1 MKEKRMRGISIILS
15 VVMLFALCAPLTIA
29 AQNDVQVIMDMDFE
43 ENTVGQKPDFNAKG
57 FDLGA
62 VSEVARIYVEEDN
75 GNKVLK
81 GYHGDPTNPEERTR
95 GPRLEK
101 TFATDGLTNLTVSYD
116 VKSSGGKTSATVN
129 FVQSG
134 TNTELGFTNAPSDF
148 KDWTHIEIYVD
159 AVAETAQVYV
169 NGKRYGD
176 AESIKLVGQER
187 FGLRLYVSADIDGSW
202 VMIDNFKITTTDM
215 EYKNVVGMAELTT
228 PFNEKD
234 LLPETGALL
243 TVIDEDFEGYEL
255 GKVPPLDAAG
265 GFTDGAFNAVARMYV
280 EAEAGGN
287 QMLKAYHG
295 APTDK
300 GATVRTPRVDRVIP
314 LSGLKTLTID
324 LDMQN
329 SGGATK
335 FPEIFFIEETGN
347 TPVYA
352 TFSPKA
358 PTTDWF
364 HVKIRCDLVSG
375 VGKVYV
381 DGRLHSQCAIHFGDA
396 KAFRLRINCMVGL
409 DSSWS
414 AIDNVVVTTPD
425 LDIAGIVNID
435 GVHINWDKIVTTPE
449 NKTGMGDVIRKSHP
463 RIFVT
468 DWQTIRDKI
477 ATDENAKYW
486 YDVVL
491 RYAESALSQAPVE
504 YYRNL
509 RNNLNDCSNAFKS
522 TVIPIA
528 AAYCLT
534 GDVRY
539 KDRVYKELENVAGW
553 PDWGADAWLCTAHII
568 YAYALCYDWMYND
581 WTVEERATI
590 LGWIQEK
597 GLREAVLAYE
607 GYSASTDWV
616 HGPNNW
622 NNVCNGSNIIAALAV
637 YDELPDVAEYILRN
651 AAEGLPYSFQEL
663 SADGAYAEPLSY
675 WDYGMRHQ
683 VKAMA
688 ALDSCVAEGKQLPT
702 LLDFADVRGID
713 KMCDFPIYYNGT
725 TAAFN
730 YGDAGKALIE
740 SPIMYWLAN
749 KYNKPEYA
757 WYPINLREI
766 NPLVPTMAGKEATLS
781 LLWYD
786 PSNAEAGNLPLDK
799 FYKSSEQYGANGIS
813 MRSSFADTDALVL
826 MMHAGDQTASHSA
839 MDAGG
844 FVLDWAG
851 KRWVY
856 MYGDSPVPNITGGIY
871 SWPNFHGKSESG
883 GHYDYYHCRAEANN
897 TIIANPRQ
905 DMSDMKY
912 PYFAEVDRY
921 ESGVNTA
928 YGIIDMTDTNQ
939 DYVSAKRGAMMTGNR
954 DVIVIQDEITAVKPS
969 EYYWFANANAEITLA
984 PDGKSALWEYEGD
997 KMLVRITQ
1005 GPADAKFD
1013 IMPTQPLPTS
1023 PDPEIQ
1029 PDIPGHKLFIHV
1041 TNQQTLNLTVEF
1053 VPLKEGEGIPAPQPV
1068 KALADWSVDTGA
1080 EKTTSQT
1087 LDGVVALKV
1096 DNPNAFARGAKT
1108 YVDTS
1113 NLDIKPI
1120 VQNGRTLVPV
1130 RFISENIGATVS
1142 WNDATQTV
1150 GIKTKAKNI
1159 TLQLGSDQMMV
1170 DGAAVTLDVPA
1181 QEIGGRTL
1189 IPLRA
1194 LVEALGKEVFWDDRG
1209 LILITDAPVTYD
1221 ADKINKII
1229 DLLDIRVQ
1237 ADGKEIKFFDS
1248 EVYNYNVEI
1257 AKGAAIPTIS
1267 VISDKEA
1274 IVTQGSPATVTVD
1287 GKTYTFN
1294 FVENAFEGVLGTG
1307 SEGIAKTLLVTVK
1320 NAGALPTYQTYLDI
1334 ASATSSI
1341 DWSDKYPMTGTYDGV
1356 INDETQNRWSAN
1368 GIGNFVLY
1376 DLGEVKNLHSV
1387 AISGYKALSRS
1398 YMFDIEVS
1406 TDGVNYTKVCS
1417 EVPTELGVDRNVFKM
1432 GDVQARYVR
1441 VTATYSSNSTWVGI
1455 SEIRFYDS
1463 AQMEADDQGAWNH
1476 YFYTSSINAMVG
1488 QAMQLAVEG
1497 KSKSGNPVDVNI
1509 LDVKFTSD
1517 NPEIASVD
1525 ANGVVTLNKVGTTTL
1540 RAEYVSM
1547 GITTYS
1553 TVAVNVEP
1561 MVE

>member
-1 MKEKRMRGISIILS
+1 MKKQMRVISLFLS
-15 VVMLFALCAPLTIA
+15 AVMLLALCAPFALA
-29 AQNDVQVIMDMDFE
+29 ADSGQKVLLNLDFE
-43 ENTVGQKPDFNAKG
+43 GETVGAKPRFGKDS

-62 VSEVARIYVEEDN
+62 VSELARIYVEEDN

-81 GYHGDPTNPEERTR
+81 GYHGDPTAPEEKTR

-101 TFATDGLTNLTVSYD
+101 TFATEGLTNLTVTYD
-116 VKSSGGKTSATVN
+116 VKSSGGNSYATVN

-134 TNTELGFTNAPSDF
+134 TNTELGYSKAPSDF
-148 KDWTHIEIYVD
+148 KKWTTIEID
-159 AVAETAQVYV
+159 IDTLAGNAQVYV
-169 NGKRYGD
+169 DDQKFGD
-176 AESIKLVGQER
+176 VQSIKLAGQET

-202 VMIDNFKITTTDM
+202 VMIDNFKVTTKDM
-215 EYKNVVGMAELTT
+215 DYINAVGMAALKT
-228 PFNEKD
+228 PFHEED
-234 LLPETGALL
+234 MLPETGELL
-243 TVIDEDFEGYEL
+243 SVIDEDFEGYTV
-255 GKVPPLDAAG
+255 GAVPPLDAPG

-280 EAEAGGN
+280 EQEANGN
-287 QMLKAYHG
+287 QLLRAYHG
-295 APTDK
+295 APKDK

-314 LSGLKTLTID
+314 LVGLKTLTID

-329 SGGATK
+329 SGGDTR

-364 HVKIRCDLVSG
+364 HVKIRCDLVNG
-375 VGKVYV
+375 IGKVYV
-381 DGRLHSQCAIHFGDA
+381 DGRLHSECAIRFGDA
-396 KAFRLRINCMVGL
+396 SAFRLRINCMVGL
-409 DSSWS
+409 DGSWS

-425 LDIAGIVNID
+425 TDLQGIVHID
-435 GVHINWDKIVTTPE
+435 GVNINWDNITLTDE
-449 NKTGMGDVIRKSHP
+449 NKTGLGEVMRKSHP

-468 DWQTIRDKI
+468 DWQEIKDKI

-486 YDVVL
+486 YSIVIQH
-491 RYAESALSQAPVE
+491 ANNALKQEPVA

-522 TVIPIA
+522 TVVPLA

-539 KDRVYKELENVAGW
+539 KDRVYKELENVASW
-553 PDWGADAWLCTAHII
+553 PDWGANAWLCTAHII

-581 WTVEERATI
+581 WTEAERQTI
-590 LGWIQEK
+590 LGWLQEK
-597 GLREAVLAYE
+597 GLRESVLAYE

-622 NNVCNGSNIIAALAV
+622 NNVCNGSNIITAIAV
-637 YDELPDVAEYILRN
+637 YDELPAVAEYILCN

-688 ALDSCVAEGKQLPT
+688 ALDSCITEGASLPEQ
-702 LLDFADVRGID
+702 LDFTNVRGID

-766 NPLVPTMAGKEATLS
+766 NPLVPTMTGKEATLS

-786 PSNAEAGNLPLDK
+786 PTNVQAGSLPLDK
-799 FYKSSEQYGANGIS
+799 FYQSNEQYGANGIS
-813 MRSSFADTDALVL
+813 MRSSFADMDALVL

-871 SWPNFHGKSESG
+871 SWPDFHGKSESG
-883 GHYDYYHCRAEANN
+883 GHYDYYHCRGEANN

-912 PYFAEVDRY
+912 PYFAAVERY

-928 YGIIDMTDTNQ
+928 YGIIDMTDTNA
-939 DYVSAKRGAMMTGNR
+939 DYVSAKRGAMLTGER
-954 DVIVIQDEITAVKPS
+954 DVVVIQDEITAAKPS
-969 EYYWFANANAEITLA
+969 EYYWFANMNAEIAIA
-984 PDGKSALWEYEGD
+984 PDGKSALLEYDGD

-1005 GPADAKFD
+1005 GPAEAKLD
-1013 IMPTQPLPTS
+1013 IMTTQPLPTS

-1041 TNQQTLNLTVEF
+1041 TNQQQLNLTVEF
-1053 VPLKEGEGIPAPQPV
+1053 VPLAEGEGVPEPQSV
-1068 KALADWSVDTGA
+1068 KALADWSVDEGTQ
-1080 EKTTSQT
+1080 KTTSRT

-1108 YVDTS
+1108 YVDEN

-1130 RFISENIGATVS
+1130 RFISENLGANVS
-1142 WNDATQTV
+1142 WDANTQTV
-1150 GIKTKAKNI
+1150 GISFKARHI
-1159 TLQLGSDQMMV
+1159 TLQLGSDKMMV
-1170 DGAAVTLDVPA
+1170 DGNAVTLDVPA

-1194 LVEALGKEVFWDDRG
+1194 LVEALGKQVFWDDRG

-1221 ADKINKII
+1221 AEKINKII
-1229 DLLDIRVQ
+1229 DLLDIRVLANGQ
-1237 ADGKEIKFFDS
+1237 DIRFFDS
-1248 EVYNYNVEI
+1248 EVYDYNVEI
-1257 AKGAAIPTIS
+1257 AKGAAAPTIS
-1267 VISDKEA
+1267 VLSAKEA
-1274 IVTQGSPATVTVD
+1274 VVTQGSPATATID

-1294 FVENAFEGVLGTG
+1294 FVENLFEDVLGTG
-1307 SEGIAKTLLVTVK
+1307 SDEVAKKLIVTVK
-1320 NAGALPTYQTYLDI
+1320 NAGALPSYQTYLDI

-1341 DWSDKYPMTGTYDGV
+1341 EWSEKYPMTGTYDGI

-1368 GIGNFVLY
+1368 GVGNQITY

-1387 AISGYKALSRS
+1387 AIAGYKALSRS
-1398 YMFDIEVS
+1398 YKFDIEVS
-1406 TDGVNYTKVCS
+1406 ADGVNYTKVCA
-1417 EVPTELGVDRNVFKM
+1417 EAPTTLGVDRNVFKL
-1432 GDVQARYVR
+1432 GDVQARFVR
-1441 VTATYSSNSTWVGI
+1441 ITATYSSNSTWVGI
-1455 SEIRFYDS
+1455 SEVRFYDS
-1463 AQMEADDQGAWNH
+1463 AQMEADDQGAWNR

-1488 QAMQLAVEG
+1488 QSMQLEVEG
-1497 KSKSGNPVDVNI
+1497 KSKSGKSVAVNI
-1509 LDVKFTSD
+1509 TDVKFTSD

-1525 ANGVVTLNKVGTTTL
+1525 ANGVVTLKKVGTTTL
-1540 RAEYVSM
+1540 RAEYESFGVK
-1547 GITTYS
+1547 TYS

-1561 MVE
+1561 RI